1 MGGSFFGGCAP
12 NPLHE
17 SEVDIYMNDNKTARI
32 ALRVTPAEKERVL
45 RFAKRC
51 GLELSEYARQRCLGY
66 EPRAIPPDAFYE
78 LCDKLDAARTA
89 DNSAAVLEVL
99 DALRETLISPGRDG

>member
-1 MGGSFFGGCAP
+1 M
-12 NPLHE
+12 
-17 SEVDIYMNDNKTARI
+17 IQIMKDNKTTRLAV
-32 ALRVTPAEKERVL
+32 RVSPAEKERIL
-45 RFAKRC
+45 RCARRC
-51 GLELSEYARQRCLGY
+51 GLDLSEYARQRCLGY

-89 DNSAAVLEVL
+89 GNSAAVLEVL

>member
-1 MGGSFFGGCAP
+1 MMQA
-12 NPLHE
+12 
-17 SEVDIYMNDNKTARI
+17 MKDNKTTRLAV
-32 ALRVTPAEKERVL
+32 RVSPAEKERIS
-45 RFAKRC
+45 RKAARC
-51 GLELSEYARQRCLGY
+51 GISVSEYIRQCCLGY

-99 DALRETLISPGRDG
+99 DELRDTLISPGRDG

>member
-17 SEVDIYMNDNKTARI
+17 RKVIFIMKEQLKSIFT
-32 ALRVTPAEKERVL
+32 RVTPAEKERIS
-45 RFAKRC
+45 RKAARC
-51 GLELSEYARQRCLGY
+51 GISVSEYIRQRCLGY

-99 DALRETLISPGRDG
+99 DALRETVISPGRDG

>member
-1 MGGSFFGGCAP
+1 MGGFAP
-12 NPLHE
+12 NPLIE
-17 SEVDIYMNDNKTARI
+17 KDGDIYNMYHRKEPTKSI
-32 ALRVTPAEKERVL
+32 FTRVTLAEKERIA
-45 RFAKRC
+45 RKAARC
-51 GLELSEYARQRCLGY
+51 GISVSEYIRQRCLGY

-99 DALRETLISPGRDG
+99 DALRETVISPGRDG

>member
-1 MGGSFFGGCAP
+1 MT
-12 NPLHE
+12 L
-17 SEVDIYMNDNKTARI
+17 
-32 ALRVTPAEKERVL
+32 AEKERIA
-45 RFAKRC
+45 RKAARC
-51 GLELSEYARQRCLGY
+51 GISVSEYIRQRCLGY

-99 DALRETLISPGRDG
+99 DTLRDTLVSPGRDG

>member
-1 MGGSFFGGCAP
+1 MKGQLKSIF
-12 NPLHE
+12 
-17 SEVDIYMNDNKTARI
+17 T
-32 ALRVTPAEKERVL
+32 RVTPAEKERIS
-45 RFAKRC
+45 RKAARC
-51 GLELSEYARQRCLGY
+51 GISISEYIRQRCLGY

-99 DALRETLISPGRDG
+99 DALRETVILPGRDG

>member
-1 MGGSFFGGCAP
+1 
-12 NPLHE
+12 
-17 SEVDIYMNDNKTARI
+17 MNDNKTKRI
-32 ALRVTPAEKERVL
+32 ALRVTPAEKERIL

-66 EPRAIPPDAFYE
+66 EPRAISPDAFYE